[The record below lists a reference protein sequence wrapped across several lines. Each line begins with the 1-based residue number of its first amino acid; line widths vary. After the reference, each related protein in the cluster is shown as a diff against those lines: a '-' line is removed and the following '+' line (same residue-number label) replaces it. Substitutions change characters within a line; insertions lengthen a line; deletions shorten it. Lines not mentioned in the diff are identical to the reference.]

1 MAKKYRGKKKNPN
14 KHLESGQLS
23 QTITMSELDYEAFV
37 LKMGTRLKSSQ
48 NTAINDARV
57 SHNNG

>member
-1 MAKKYRGKKKNPN
+1 MAKKYREKNPN
-14 KHLESGQLS
+14 KLLESGQLS

-37 LKMGTRLKSSQ
+37 LKMGTRLTSSQ
-48 NTAINDARV
+48 NTAINDALV